1 MKKLGGPSANIL
13 LSGCTTDSGG
23 GGTGDS
29 LHGWMDNLG
38 GLCIEPEQYLVGFC
52 CLHTLQL
59 TLSNAM
65 LATIGKGGLEERNAA
80 QAIHA
85 FFDLQDAMEFGLWQ
99 MHWKNVANDLGYAS
113 DLKVKKIAA
122 PILTRWWTVGEAAKN
137 ILEFLPI
144 LMELARRFR
153 NANPAKSRLNKIA
166 SGILS
171 LMSEPIISSDIKLIS
186 CFHEVF

>member
-1 MKKLGGPSANIL
+1 MKKLGGPNANVL

-29 LHGWMDNLG
+29 LHEWMEKIG
-38 GLCIEPEQYLVGFC
+38 GLCIEKEEYLVGFC

-65 LATIGKGGLEERNAA
+65 LATIGKGGIEERNAA

-85 FFDLQDAMEFGLWQ
+85 FYDLQESMEFGLWE
-99 MHWKNVANDLGYAS
+99 MHWLFVARQQGFNET
-113 DLKVKKIAA
+113 KVKKIAA

-137 ILEFLPI
+137 ILEYLPI
-144 LMELARRFR
+144 LMELARRLR
-153 NANPAKSRLNKIA
+153 NANASNTKMNKIA

-171 LMSEPIISSDIKLIS
+171 LMAEPIVVSDIKLIS
-186 CFHEVF
+186 SFHECF